1 MGLLCEFCKKEYASY
16 ASKCNHIRKYHAIKR
31 ITQVVTPE
39 MTKKIKCS
47 KKYCNALFNNRQSK
61 WRHEKKC
68 DLDKKPKIFDEFKKE
83 NDELKHE
90 IVILKESHKQELEN
104 FKMEV
109 MKMIKKPSNN
119 QTNNGTIINNSGT
132 INNNINVIVPMGKEN
147 FNKLL
152 TDDQKVSIVK
162 ANDKALL
169 KFTELIYTNPDFENY
184 RNISISNI
192 GNEFGNFYD
201 EKVAEYVLMKKIEI
215 VNKYGWNRL
224 CDIEEFIDDLD
235 NKNIDVGNIDKLTVL
250 IDRYAKDDEFKKI
263 FNNDLVVLLYNYHKK
278 VKRNINRI
286 NKKTKEIEI

>member
-1 MGLLCEFCKKEYASY
+1 MGLLCEFCKKVYASY
-16 ASKCNHIRKYHAIKR
+16 ASKCNHIRKYHATKR
-31 ITQVVTPE
+31 VTTVVTP
-39 MTKKIKCS
+39 TITNKIKCK
-47 KKYCNALFNNRQSK
+47 KKYCNELFNNRQSR

-90 IVILKESHKQELEN
+90 IIILKESHKQE
-104 FKMEV
+104 
-109 MKMIKKPSNN
+109 
-119 QTNNGTIINNSGT
+119 
-132 INNNINVIVPMGKEN
+132 KEN
-147 FNKLL
+147 FNNLL

-192 GNEFGNFYD
+192 GNEYGNYYN

-235 NKNIDVGNIDKLTVL
+235 NKNIDVGNIDKLTIL

-278 VKRNINRI
+278 VKRNINRV
-286 NKKTKEIEI
+286 NKKTKNIEI